1 MKVGILTAL
10 FAAAAAFVRADIP
23 SWWTGVEVGAPAAEA
38 KAFLDTRHPIKVAD
52 ALAYPITGEAFMVAP
67 GGKKVKKVAFLRR
80 DESGGGWHVAAV
92 RIDYALGD
100 PLEADGIKQLLVK
113 KLDDPPAG
121 RIFCRRSGSHS
132 VIFQVER
139 MPEGAPTHWTPTWA
153 HIVVMTAGAHEGGF
167 VKAVQ
172 WFWEKP
178 EEVRQ

>member
-10 FAAAAAFVRADIP
+10 FAAAAFVRADIP

-113 KLDDPPAG
+113 KLDEPPAG

-139 MPEGAPTHWTPTWA
+139 MPEGAPTPWTPVWA
-153 HIVVMTAGAHEGGF
+153 HIVVMVNDFLGEPLIKGI
-167 VKAVQ
+167 Q
-172 WFWEKP
+172 SFWERP
-178 EEVRQ
+178 GEVRK